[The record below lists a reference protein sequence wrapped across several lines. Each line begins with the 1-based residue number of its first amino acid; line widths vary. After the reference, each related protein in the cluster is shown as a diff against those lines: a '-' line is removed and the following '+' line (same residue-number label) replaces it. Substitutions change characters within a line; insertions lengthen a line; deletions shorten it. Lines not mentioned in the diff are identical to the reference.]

1 MTKKKERL
9 DPNLVKGQEA
19 DVNSGLT
26 PTDYGQDNFAELAKR
41 NPKAAQIAKQRV
53 AERTRGKRLYPN
65 SDHN

>member
-1 MTKKKERL
+1 MAKKKERL
-9 DPNLVKGQEA
+9 DLNTVKGQEA

-26 PTDYGQDNFAELAKR
+26 PTDYGQDNFAELARR
-41 NPKAAQIAKQRV
+41 NPEAARIARQRV